1 MKIALV
7 QIYNEAIKNYAEY
20 SRIANVLYAKQH
32 GYDYICWEKD
42 LVPTYI
48 SSYYNKLLA
57 IENVMNSENKYDWIF
72 YLDVDAMV
80 TLPNVALEGIIEKCG
95 ERELILGNDKNG
107 SNNGVFLIKNTE
119 TMKKFIREC
128 YEDRNFYHTETPE
141 QSAMF
146 ERIKLD
152 EYKDKLGLLPAQF
165 FNAYIIKYNNMQ
177 YEEPLFDGSKSFVL
191 HLQRLPNDKRES
203 IFRDLL
209 KQMHIICT

>member
-1 MKIALV
+1 MKIAVV

-72 YLDVDAMV
+72 YLDADAMV
-80 TLPNVALEGIIEKCG
+80 TISNISLESIIEKCG
-95 ERELILGNDKNG
+95 DRELILGNDKNG

-152 EYKDKLGLLPAQF
+152 EYKDKLGVLPAQF
-165 FNAYIIKYNNMQ
+165 FNAYVIKYNNMK